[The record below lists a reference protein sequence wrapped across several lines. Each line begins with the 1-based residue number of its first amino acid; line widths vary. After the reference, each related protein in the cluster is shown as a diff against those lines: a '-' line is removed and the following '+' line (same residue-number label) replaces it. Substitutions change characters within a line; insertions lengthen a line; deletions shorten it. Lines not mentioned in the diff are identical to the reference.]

1 MKEIN
6 LEDTKEITGGASISG
21 ALVTGIAKVIQ
32 SGFEGISNFITDVA
46 SIGFAF
52 YQANKNPIKAEYKIG
67 NNSFKID
74 NTKLVDLKIQQSK
87 VQEIKIPVLEVGNSK
102 NNININYNDAYNNSD
117 SVTDI
122 YSDFDQSIS
131 IFD

>member
-52 YQANKNPIKAEYKIG
+52 YKQI
-67 NNSFKID
+67 
-74 NTKLVDLKIQQSK
+74 KIQ
-87 VQEIKIPVLEVGNSK
+87 
-102 NNININYNDAYNNSD
+102 
-117 SVTDI
+117 
-122 YSDFDQSIS
+122 
-131 IFD
+131 

>member
-87 VQEIKIPVLEVGNSK
+87 AQEIKIPVLEVGNSK
-102 NNININYNDAYNNSD
+102 NNIKINYNDAYNNSD